1 MVCLKIFIVQISVN
15 NYKNNWNEKLTPIQ
29 PKTISI
35 EFSKNQKKKKKKKGT
50 SGQFSLIFLVFLSVY
65 QSTKYLIFFNIEV
78 LYDMLSKHLNS
89 AVTKLFFGRNPK
101 SPKISHFSEF

>member
-35 EFSKNQKKKKKKKGT
+35 EFSKNQKKKKKKKKA
-50 SGQFSLIFLVFLSVY
+50 LVANFL
-65 QSTKYLIFFNIEV
+65 
-78 LYDMLSKHLNS
+78 
-89 AVTKLFFGRNPK
+89 
-101 SPKISHFSEF
+101 